1 MKIIQRVSRQTY
13 TPQDGYNILKGGQS
27 TIGQF
32 YVHRKLGSCRP
43 WKWKRDAEELI
54 KDLSKQ
60 RFMRFFY
67 QMYEKIG
74 KYTYTAYALEPIN
87 DGS

>member
-1 MKIIQRVSRQTY
+1 MKIIQRVSGQTY

-43 WKWKRDAEELI
+43 WK
-54 KDLSKQ
+54 
-60 RFMRFFY
+60 
-67 QMYEKIG
+67 
-74 KYTYTAYALEPIN
+74 
-87 DGS
+87 